1 MVVRELNMRRISVRL
16 SPVHGRGLFALARI
30 DEGDRIIEYKGKRIS
45 WECTEGVDDYHTF
58 LFALENGQVV
68 DGAQGGNSARWIN
81 HSCDPNSE
89 VQQEEDRLF
98 VFALKT
104 IEAGT
109 ELCIDYN
116 LQIDERKTKA
126 LKKLYACR
134 CGSAACRGT
143 MLQL

>member
-1 MVVRELNMRRISVRL
+1 MVVRELNMRRISVRF

-30 DEGDRIIEYKGKRIS
+30 NEGDRIIEYKGKRIP
-45 WECTEGVDDYHTF
+45 WEETDRIDDYHTF
-58 LFALENGQVV
+58 LFALEDGQVV

-89 VQQEEDRLF
+89 VLQEKDRLF
-98 VFALKT
+98 VVALQT

-116 LQIDERKTKA
+116 LQVDERKTKA

-134 CGSAACRGT
+134 CGSDGCRGT